1 MGRNRINRDDGQI
14 MRVPSEMRDYL
25 NELNEK
31 TGIPMPAI
39 MREIARIRPITAERR
54 R

>member
-1 MGRNRINRDDGQI
+1 MGRNRKNYDDGKV

-25 NELNEK
+25 KELNEK

-54 R
+54 K